1 MNVGDYVRTKNGIA
15 KIIDLKENPYGEK
28 TIYILNKS
36 IINIYDCEGSE
47 LACCNPFVEDM
58 QDRFDTKFGDEK
70 CIIKSS
76 PNIIELFEEHD
87 LVAIEYYSLRYKE
100 RITRL
105 FEVDYKDK
113 EFMTIKNA
121 YCDFM
126 LRNNEFND
134 EDKKLKPIIKSIVT
148 HEQFESMEYKVGE

>member
-1 MNVGDYVRTKNGIA
+1 MKIGDYVRTKCGIS
-15 KIIDLKENPYGEK
+15 KIISNPNENEFNIDIFKKDGITLRCIK
-28 TIYILNKS
+28 QKNIIL
-36 IINIYDCEGSE
+36 
-47 LACCNPFVEDM
+47 
-58 QDRFDTKFGDEK
+58 
-70 CIIKSS
+70 SS

-87 LVAIEYYSLRYKE
+87 LVVIEYFSLRYKE
-100 RITRL
+100 RVTRL

-113 EFMTIKNA
+113 EFMTLKNA

-148 HEQFESMEYKVGE
+148 KEQFSTMEYKVESKGE